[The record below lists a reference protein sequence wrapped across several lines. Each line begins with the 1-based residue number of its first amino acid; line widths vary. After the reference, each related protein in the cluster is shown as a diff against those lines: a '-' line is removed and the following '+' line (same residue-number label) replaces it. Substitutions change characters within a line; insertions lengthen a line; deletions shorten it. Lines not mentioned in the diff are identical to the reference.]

1 MSFTPS
7 KGSKGL
13 ELNKSIA
20 NQYTRDNLA
29 GTKWSHVSTGRTGI
43 NSILDKDIINDHLQ
57 TKKRNMGAGF
67 LKLRL
72 QDHDRAK
79 PTPINIGGRLMYPD
93 DEGNYI
99 IIDTS
104 VVNEMQKSEE
114 EKRSYLESVIE
125 KASLSNDICSLIL
138 GCADSSEL
146 EKQYLGSGANG
157 GARMS
162 AELIATDAMPETIE
176 TLDPTSQSYSRA
188 IQKFK
193 IVIKKRMPML
203 DNMTPQSTLNEES

>member
-104 VVNEMQKSEE
+104 VVNEMQKAEE

-125 KASLSNDICSLIL
+125 KASLSNDICALIL
-138 GCADSSEL
+138 GCKDADEL
-146 EKQYLGSGANG
+146 EQQYLGVGASGG
-157 GARMS
+157 GRMS
-162 AELIATDAMPETIE
+162 SELIATDSCVFWFESNPKFV
-176 TLDPTSQSYSRA
+176 LQS
-188 IQKFK
+188 
-193 IVIKKRMPML
+193 
-203 DNMTPQSTLNEES
+203 